1 MKRRPRTR
9 TSPEVELTPLI
20 DVLFL
25 LVVFLVLTTT
35 FVKSQLGVAL
45 PEAKGETSSVE
56 PVIIEI
62 LADGD
67 FKVDD
72 KVVDEK
78 DLLPLI
84 ENMKINK
91 RSVAVAAD
99 KRLPYEKVI
108 SLLDLLKEAGISEA
122 GLLVEE
128 RREN

>member
-1 MKRRPRTR
+1 MKRKTR

-35 FVKSQLGVAL
+35 FAKSQLGVAL

-56 PVIIEI
+56 PVIIEV
-62 LADGD
+62 LENGD
-67 FKVDD
+67 YKVDG
-72 KVVDEK
+72 KVVREEE
-78 DLLPLI
+78 LPSLI
-84 ENMKINK
+84 AIMKINE

-108 SLLDLLKEAGISEA
+108 SVLDLLKEAGISEA

-128 RREN
+128 RRGN